1 MNDCSFTEGHENA
14 QTKRGL
20 HRLRRY
26 SHNRITESVEVMGG
40 RMLNGGNR
48 RTTYFVLSILL
59 VSSLPMLNTVSAD
72 IGIPDELQAQD
83 ITVSFDNVS
92 ETTTV
97 SWRNIEDTA
106 GNFNLYSELWDAT
119 YHLYRHTAQI
129 TPANIE
135 SLNPWTSVT
144 ACDQATIT
152 QSIDCRGEALGT
164 HEVTYQVG
172 AGTNGTF
179 YYAITTELGNGT
191 ITSPLDFGAS
201 SLLEPVTEITTPIR
215 SPFNVQATFDP
226 GASQTTIQWINYNS
240 LYTQFYLKQDQ
251 TLFKST
257 YGKPIS
263 R

>member
-1 MNDCSFTEGHENA
+1 
-14 QTKRGL
+14 
-20 HRLRRY
+20 
-26 SHNRITESVEVMGG
+26 MGG

-119 YHLYRHTAQI
+119 YHLYRHDVPI
-129 TPANIE
+129 TPANIGD
-135 SLNPWTSVT
+135 LNPWHSVT
-144 ACDQATIT
+144 ACDKSTIG
-152 QSIDCRGEALGT
+152 QNPLSCRGQGGSNPHPGHSA
-164 HEVTYQVG
+164 TYQVG
-172 AGTNGTF
+172 AGTDGHF
-179 YYAITTELGNGT
+179 FYAITTEL
-191 ITSPLDFGAS
+191 
-201 SLLEPVTEITTPIR
+201 
-215 SPFNVQATFDP
+215 AT
-226 GASQTTIQWINYNS
+226 G
-240 LYTQFYLKQDQ
+240 
-251 TLFKST
+251 
-257 YGKPIS
+257 